1 MFVAPIFCR
10 AFTACQISGALT
22 VGCRQLIGIGLLLIL
37 PVGCIQAEATKF
49 CASFCGAR
57 DQLQDTVMTPIRQ
70 LEGDALFQSAAA
82 MRERVMTSEQRLLNQ
97 FWLND
102 TAATRIQGGRVWSRL
117 LRHSLKQIRTQT
129 AIQETD
135 EDPLDYDSF
144 GNNNSDY
151 QLRLSN
157 DNVRL
162 VFHYSF

>member
-1 MFVAPIFCR
+1 MASGGFVQADAP
-10 AFTACQISGALT
+10 
-22 VGCRQLIGIGLLLIL
+22 
-37 PVGCIQAEATKF
+37 KF
-49 CASFCGAR
+49 CAIFCGAR

-82 MRERVMTSEQRLLNQ
+82 MRERVMTSQQRLLNQ
-97 FWLND
+97 FWLHD

-117 LRHSLKQIRTQT
+117 LRYGVKQIRTQK
-129 AIQETD
+129 ATD
-135 EDPLDYDSF
+135 EVDENSLDYDSLST
-144 GNNNSDY
+144 GEGEY